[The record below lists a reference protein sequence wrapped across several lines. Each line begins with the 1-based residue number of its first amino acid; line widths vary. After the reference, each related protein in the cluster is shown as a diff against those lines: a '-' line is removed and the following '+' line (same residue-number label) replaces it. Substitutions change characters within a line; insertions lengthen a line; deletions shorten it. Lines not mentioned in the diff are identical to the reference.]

1 MQSND
6 QALSPESSPSHGPRG
21 LHGRVLGVDHFTLPV
36 TDMARAERFYIG
48 LLGAELILRVDEAF
62 LSLVGGPMPPERRA
76 ELEGPTSP
84 IHTSIRLGES
94 PRIDLFLQRSHR
106 PSPLPHPHFAFGVRA
121 EELISLR
128 AVLNQAGVPTDGPRR
143 LGPPGQASLYFNDPF
158 GNHLELTTMGFFD
171 PVPVGAPDLSQLDY
185 EWRG

>member
-6 QALSPESSPSHGPRG
+6 QALSNDTSSLRG
-21 LHGRVLGVDHFTLPV
+21 HVQGVDHFTLPV
-36 TDMARAERFYIG
+36 RDMALAERFYIG
-48 LLGAELILRVDEAF
+48 LLGAELIMRVDEAF
-62 LSLVGGPMPPERRA
+62 LNLVGGPMPPERRA
-76 ELEGPTSP
+76 ELNGPSSP

-94 PRIDLFLQRSHR
+94 PRIDLFLNPTHR
-106 PSPLPHPHFAFGVRA
+106 PSLHPHPHFAFGVRA
-121 EELISLR
+121 EELVALG
-128 AVLNQAGVPTDGPRR
+128 AVLNRAGVPTDGPRR

-171 PVPVGAPDLSQLDY
+171 PIPVGAPDMSRLDY